1 MFTGIV
7 EATGKIA
14 RADRQSDAVTLVI
27 ATDLDPG
34 EVGASLAIDGTCL
47 TVTAKTAG
55 AVTAVVG
62 PETLAKTTLGGLRAG
77 DEVNLERPMR
87 LGDRLGGHLVLGHVD
102 ATGTIQ
108 SKTPV
113 GPAVEIWIAA
123 PPEILRYVIIKGS
136 IAVDG
141 ISLTVNRATET
152 AFEVTIIPHTRE
164 ATTLDRKAVG
174 ARVNLEAD
182 LIGKYVER
190 LFEARAAGFPPSGL
204 TLEKLKE
211 YGFAD

>member
-14 RADRQSDAVTLVI
+14 RADRQADAVTLVI

-34 EVGASLAIDGTCL
+34 EIGASLAIDGTCL

-62 PETLAKTTLGGLRAG
+62 PETLARTTLGGLRTG

-113 GPAVEIWIAA
+113 GPAVEIWIAT

-174 ARVNLEAD
+174 SRVNLEAD

-190 LFEARAAGFPPSGL
+190 LFEARAAGFPAGGL
-204 TLEKLKE
+204 TLHTLKE
-211 YGFAD
+211 NGFVD

>member
-14 RADRQSDAVTLVI
+14 RADHQAESVTLVI

-34 EVGASLAIDGTCL
+34 DIGASLAIDGTCL
-47 TVTAKTAG
+47 TVTAKTKG

-62 PETLAKTTLGGLRAG
+62 PETLAKTTLGALRVG

-102 ATGTIQ
+102 ATGAIQ

-113 GPAVEIWIAA
+113 GPAVEIWIAT

-136 IAVDG
+136 ITVDG

>member
-14 RADRQSDAVTLVI
+14 RADRQSEAVTLVI

-34 EVGASLAIDGTCL
+34 DIGASLAIDGTCL

-62 PETLAKTTLGGLRAG
+62 PETLAKTTLGALRVG
-77 DEVNLERPMR
+77 NEVNLERPMR
-87 LGDRLGGHLVLGHVD
+87 LGDRLGGHLVLAHVD
-102 ATGTIQ
+102 ATGAIQ
-108 SKTPV
+108 SKTPA
-113 GPAVEIWIAA
+113 GSAVEIWIAA
-123 PPEILRYVIIKGS
+123 PPEIMRYIIIKGS

-152 AFEVTIIPHTRE
+152 AFEVTIIPHTRD

-174 ARVNLEAD
+174 AQVNLEAD

>member
-14 RADRQSDAVTLVI
+14 RADRGGEAVTLVI

-34 EVGASLAIDGTCL
+34 EIGASLAIDGTCL
-47 TVTAKTAG
+47 TVTAKSQG

-62 PETLAKTTLGGLRAG
+62 PETLAKTTLGALRMG

-108 SKTPV
+108 SKTPA

-123 PPEILRYVIIKGS
+123 PPEIQRYIIIKGS

-174 ARVNLEAD
+174 AKVNLEAD

-190 LFEARAAGFPPSGL
+190 LFEARAAGFPPGGL

>member
-14 RADRQSDAVTLVI
+14 RADRQSEAVTLVI

-34 EVGASLAIDGTCL
+34 EIGASLAIDGTCL
-47 TVTAKTAG
+47 TVTAKTKG
-55 AVTAVVG
+55 AVTAVIG
-62 PETLAKTTLGGLRAG
+62 PETLAKTTLGALRAG

-102 ATGTIQ
+102 ATGAIQ
-108 SKTPV
+108 SRTPA
-113 GPAVEIWIAA
+113 GTAVEIWVAA
-123 PPEILRYVIIKGS
+123 PPEIMRYIIIKGS

-164 ATTLDRKAVG
+164 ATTLDRKTVG
-174 ARVNLEAD
+174 AKVNLEAD

-190 LFEARAAGFPPSGL
+190 LFEARAAGFPSGGL